1 MHVKPLKP
9 TKIKAAVSTAFA
21 DIDLQKAET
30 TENISFILYL
40 VPLISSTIYAIS
52 LWTSEGLSLTL
63 PETVYLSVT
72 KDPYLFLI
80 SFLAICCA
88 VLIEVFGSSKE
99 SRLSRIETN
108 SKQIQILAVISFSAA
123 VLSVWSTIG
132 YSFDISRTLQI
143 LLAGRYALI
152 FPLML
157 FILAFLLNTSLKF
170 NLLSFNNLMKN
181 ASFILMIASPLI
193 FYGLWRI
200 HVPWEG
206 IISITLITL
215 IIGVALILYKGLDQ
229 TS

>member
-1 MHVKPLKP
+1 M
-9 TKIKAAVSTAFA
+9 
-21 DIDLQKAET
+21 QRAET

-40 VPLISSTIYAIS
+40 VPLISSTIYALS
-52 LWTSEGLSLTL
+52 LWASEGLSSTL

-80 SFLAICCA
+80 GFLAICSA
-88 VLIEVFGSSKE
+88 VLIEVYGSSKE
-99 SRLSRIETN
+99 SRLSRIEAN
-108 SKQIQILAVISFSAA
+108 SRQLQVLAVISIGAA
-123 VLSVWSTIG
+123 VLSVWSTLG
-132 YSFDISRTLQI
+132 YSFNISGILQI
-143 LLAGRYALI
+143 LLEGRYALI

-157 FILAFLLNTSLKF
+157 FILAFLLNTSLKI
-170 NLLSFNNLMKN
+170 NLLSYNNLVKN
-181 ASFILMIASPLI
+181 ASLILMIASPLI

-215 IIGVALILYKGLDQ
+215 IIGLALLIYKGLDQ

>member
-1 MHVKPLKP
+1 MHIKLLKP

-52 LWTSEGLSLTL
+52 LWASEGLSLTL

-72 KDPYLFLI
+72 KDPYLFLVG
-80 SFLAICCA
+80 FLAICCA

>member
-1 MHVKPLKP
+1 LHIKLLKP

-132 YSFDISRTLQI
+132 YSFDISRILQI

-206 IISITLITL
+206 IISITLIIL

>member
-1 MHVKPLKP
+1 MHVKPLEP
-9 TKIKAAVSTAFA
+9 TKIKAAVFTAFA
-21 DIDLQKAET
+21 DIDLQRAET
-30 TENISFILYL
+30 AENISFILYL

-52 LWTSEGLSLTL
+52 LWASEGLSSTL
-63 PETVYLSVT
+63 PETVYLTVT

-80 SFLAICCA
+80 GFLAICCA
-88 VLIEVFGSSKE
+88 VLIEVYGSSKE
-99 SRLSRIETN
+99 SKLNRIEAN
-108 SKQIQILAVISFSAA
+108 SRQLQILAVISISAA
-123 VLSVWSTIG
+123 ILSVWSTIG
-132 YSFDISRTLQI
+132 YSINISGILQI

-170 NLLSFNNLMKN
+170 NLLSFDNLIKN
-181 ASFILMIASPLI
+181 ASLILMIASPLI

-215 IIGVALILYKGLDQ
+215 ITGAALLIYKGPEQ
-229 TS
+229 SN

>member
-1 MHVKPLKP
+1 MHIKLLKP

-52 LWTSEGLSLTL
+52 LWTSEGLSSTL

>member
-1 MHVKPLKP
+1 MHIKLLKP

-52 LWTSEGLSLTL
+52 LWASEGLSSTL

-80 SFLAICCA
+80 GFLAICCA

-206 IISITLITL
+206 IISITLIIL

>member
-1 MHVKPLKP
+1 MHIKLLKP

-52 LWTSEGLSLTL
+52 LWTSEGLSSTL

-132 YSFDISRTLQI
+132 YSFDISRILQI

>member
-1 MHVKPLKP
+1 MHIKLLKP

-80 SFLAICCA
+80 GFLAICCA

>member
-52 LWTSEGLSLTL
+52 LWTSEGLSSTL

-206 IISITLITL
+206 IISITLIIL

>member
-52 LWTSEGLSLTL
+52 LWASEGLSLTL

-143 LLAGRYALI
+143 LLSGRYALI

-206 IISITLITL
+206 IISITLIIL

>member
-1 MHVKPLKP
+1 MHIKLLKP

-52 LWTSEGLSLTL
+52 LWTSEGLSSTL

-80 SFLAICCA
+80 GFLAICCA

-206 IISITLITL
+206 IISITLIIL

>member
-1 MHVKPLKP
+1 LHIKLLKP

>member
-1 MHVKPLKP
+1 MHIKPLKP

-52 LWTSEGLSLTL
+52 LWTSEGLSSTL

>member
-1 MHVKPLKP
+1 LHIKLLKP

-52 LWTSEGLSLTL
+52 LWTSEGLSSTL

-206 IISITLITL
+206 IISITLIIL

>member
-1 MHVKPLKP
+1 LHVKPLKP
-9 TKIKAAVSTAFA
+9 TKIKAAVFTAFA
-21 DIDLQKAET
+21 DIDLQRAET

-52 LWTSEGLSLTL
+52 LWTSEGLSSTL

-206 IISITLITL
+206 IISITLIIL

>member
-9 TKIKAAVSTAFA
+9 TKIKAAVFTAFA

-52 LWTSEGLSLTL
+52 LWTSEGLSSTL

-206 IISITLITL
+206 IISITLIIL

>member
-1 MHVKPLKP
+1 MHIKLLKP

>member
-1 MHVKPLKP
+1 LHIKLLKP

-52 LWTSEGLSLTL
+52 LWTSEGLSSTL

-132 YSFDISRTLQI
+132 YSFDISRILQI

-206 IISITLITL
+206 IISITLIIL

>member
-1 MHVKPLKP
+1 MHIKLLKP

-132 YSFDISRTLQI
+132 YSFDISRILQI

>member
-1 MHVKPLKP
+1 MHIKLLKP

-52 LWTSEGLSLTL
+52 LWTSEGLSSTL

-206 IISITLITL
+206 IISITLIIL

>member
-1 MHVKPLKP
+1 MHIKLLKP

-52 LWTSEGLSLTL
+52 LWASEGLSLTL

-72 KDPYLFLI
+72 KDPYLFLVG
-80 SFLAICCA
+80 FLAICCA

-181 ASFILMIASPLI
+181 ASFILMIASPLL

>member
-1 MHVKPLKP
+1 LHIKLLKP

-52 LWTSEGLSLTL
+52 LWTSEGLSSTL

>member
-1 MHVKPLKP
+1 MHIKLLKP

-52 LWTSEGLSLTL
+52 LWTSEGLSSTL

-132 YSFDISRTLQI
+132 YSFDISRILQI

-206 IISITLITL
+206 IISITLIIL

>member
-9 TKIKAAVSTAFA
+9 TKIKAAVFTAFA
-21 DIDLQKAET
+21 DIDLQRAET

-52 LWTSEGLSLTL
+52 LWASEGLSSTL

-80 SFLAICCA
+80 GFLAICCA

-206 IISITLITL
+206 IISITLIIL

>member
-1 MHVKPLKP
+1 MHIKLLKP

-52 LWTSEGLSLTL
+52 LWTSEGLSSTL

-99 SRLSRIETN
+99 SRLNRIKENSR
-108 SKQIQILAVISFSAA
+108 QLQVLAVISFSAA

-132 YSFDISRTLQI
+132 YSFNISGI
-143 LLAGRYALI
+143 LPVLLEGKYALL
-152 FPLML
+152 FPIML
-157 FILAFLLNTSLKF
+157 FTLAFLLNTSLKF
-170 NLLSFNNLMKN
+170 NLLSFNNFMQN
-181 ASFILMIASPLI
+181 ASIILMISSPLI

-206 IISITLITL
+206 IISITFITL
-215 IIGVALILYKGLDQ
+215 IAGIALLIYKDLDQ
-229 TS
+229 IS

>member
-9 TKIKAAVSTAFA
+9 TKIKAAVFTAFA

-30 TENISFILYL
+30 TENISFSLYL

-52 LWTSEGLSLTL
+52 LWTSEGLSSTL

-206 IISITLITL
+206 IISITLIIL

>member
-9 TKIKAAVSTAFA
+9 TKIKAAVFTAFA
-21 DIDLQKAET
+21 DIDLQRAET

-52 LWTSEGLSLTL
+52 LWASEGLSSTL

-80 SFLAICCA
+80 GFLAICCA

>member
-1 MHVKPLKP
+1 MHIKLLKP

-52 LWTSEGLSLTL
+52 LWTSEGLSSTL

-181 ASFILMIASPLI
+181 ASFILMIASPLL

-206 IISITLITL
+206 IISITLIIL

>member
-52 LWTSEGLSLTL
+52 LWASEGLSLTL

-72 KDPYLFLI
+72 KDPYLFLVG
-80 SFLAICCA
+80 FLAICCA

-132 YSFDISRTLQI
+132 YSFDISRILQI

>member
-1 MHVKPLKP
+1 MHIKLLKP

-21 DIDLQKAET
+21 DIDLQRAET

-52 LWTSEGLSLTL
+52 LWTSEGLSSTL

-80 SFLAICCA
+80 GFLAICCA

-206 IISITLITL
+206 IISITLIIL

>member
-1 MHVKPLKP
+1 MHIKLLKP

-52 LWTSEGLSLTL
+52 LWTSEGLSSTL

-72 KDPYLFLI
+72 KDPYLFLVG
-80 SFLAICCA
+80 FLAICCA

-206 IISITLITL
+206 IISITLIIL

>member
-1 MHVKPLKP
+1 MHIKLLKP

-52 LWTSEGLSLTL
+52 LWTSEGLSSTL

-132 YSFDISRTLQI
+132 YSFDISRILQI

-157 FILAFLLNTSLKF
+157 
-170 NLLSFNNLMKN
+170 
-181 ASFILMIASPLI
+181 
-193 FYGLWRI
+193 
-200 HVPWEG
+200 
-206 IISITLITL
+206 
-215 IIGVALILYKGLDQ
+215 
-229 TS
+229 

>member
-52 LWTSEGLSLTL
+52 LWTSEGLSSTL

>member
-1 MHVKPLKP
+1 MHVKSLKP
-9 TKIKAAVSTAFA
+9 TKIKAAVFTAFA
-21 DIDLQKAET
+21 DIDLQRAET

-40 VPLISSTIYAIS
+40 VPLISSIIYAIS
-52 LWTSEGLSLTL
+52 LWASEGLSSTL

-80 SFLAICCA
+80 GFLAICCA

>member
-1 MHVKPLKP
+1 
-9 TKIKAAVSTAFA
+9 
-21 DIDLQKAET
+21 LQRAET

-40 VPLISSTIYAIS
+40 VPLISSTIYALS
-52 LWTSEGLSLTL
+52 LWASEGLSSTL

-80 SFLAICCA
+80 GFLAICSA
-88 VLIEVFGSSKE
+88 VLIEVYGSSKE
-99 SRLSRIETN
+99 SRLSRIEAN
-108 SKQIQILAVISFSAA
+108 SRQLQVLAVISIGAA
-123 VLSVWSTIG
+123 VLSVWSTLG
-132 YSFDISRTLQI
+132 YSFNISGILQI
-143 LLAGRYALI
+143 LLEGRYALI

-157 FILAFLLNTSLKF
+157 FILAFLLNTSLKI
-170 NLLSFNNLMKN
+170 NLLSYNNLVKN
-181 ASFILMIASPLI
+181 ASLILMIASPLI

-215 IIGVALILYKGLDQ
+215 IIGLALLIYKGLDQ

>member
-9 TKIKAAVSTAFA
+9 TKIKAAVFTAFA
-21 DIDLQKAET
+21 DIDLQRAET

-52 LWTSEGLSLTL
+52 LWASEGLSLIL

-80 SFLAICCA
+80 GFLAICCA

-99 SRLSRIETN
+99 SRLSIIEAN
-108 SKQIQILAVISFSAA
+108 SRQIQVLAVISFSAA

-132 YSFDISRTLQI
+132 YSFNISRILQI
-143 LLAGRYALI
+143 LLEGRYALV

-157 FILAFLLNTSLKF
+157 FILAFLLNTSLRF
-170 NLLSFNNLMKN
+170 NLLSFNNLVKN
-181 ASFILMIASPLI
+181 VSLILMISSPLI

-215 IIGVALILYKGLDQ
+215 ITGVALLLYKGLDQ

>member
-1 MHVKPLKP
+1 LHIKPLKP

-52 LWTSEGLSLTL
+52 LWTSEGLSSTL

>member
-1 MHVKPLKP
+1 MHVKSLKP
-9 TKIKAAVSTAFA
+9 TKIKAAVFTAFA
-21 DIDLQKAET
+21 DIDLQRAET